1 MGLFDRWK
9 KNTKPDTV
17 PPAKAPTRAPV
28 AQPVQVEVS
37 FERDEIVPIEKRV
50 AKLSPDRFGLYPH
63 EILLLDYAPKF
74 TTAGQKFQGFWDYSY
89 GVSNVSS
96 ILKSLISRG
105 FIAKGSVADTVN
117 QQTAAALKPVLVA
130 HGLPATG
137 TKPTLINRV
146 LTEVP
151 AADLEKTFPQR
162 FYALTDTGRA
172 ALDASPF
179 IPYIHKHPTTENLDM
194 FLLSQMVTSNPAL
207 PWRDH
212 VWRFL
217 NDRSVQ
223 RAREGNWGLYRNV
236 RHSMADFVAE
246 EERWLDAIGLNAEV
260 CFWDTSGVSN
270 GFRPDFLSIYAP
282 YYFPFKDS
290 GEKPAPA
297 IVDRIFKWAG
307 KAKLNDAELRA
318 LMERSI
324 EQFSSPF
331 HLFTKPEVIDIVFFL
346 RDENTAALTKVYAA
360 AEQRFRA
367 AYPDIDLT
375 RS

>member
-1 MGLFDRWK
+1 M
-9 KNTKPDTV
+9 
-17 PPAKAPTRAPV
+17 
-28 AQPVQVEVS
+28 EVR
-37 FERDEIVPIEKRV
+37 FEQEEVIPIEKRT
-50 AKLSPDRFGLYPH
+50 ARLSPDRFGLYPH

-74 TTAGQKFQGFWDYSY
+74 TTAGQRFQGFWEYSY
-89 GVSNVSS
+89 GVSNVLP
-96 ILKSLISRG
+96 ILKSLVSRG
-105 FIAKGSVADTVN
+105 FLAKGSVADTVS
-117 QQTAAALKPVLVA
+117 QQTAAALKPVLAA
-130 HGLPATG
+130 HGLSVTG
-137 TKPTLINRV
+137 TKPTLIARA
-146 LTEVP
+146 LSEIPT
-151 AADLEKTFPQR
+151 ADLEKAFPQR

-179 IPYIHKHPTTENLDM
+179 IPYIHKHPTTESLDI
-194 FLLSQMVTSNPAL
+194 FELSSMVASNPAL
-207 PWRDH
+207 PWRGH
-212 VWRFL
+212 IWRFL

-246 EERWLDAIGLNAEV
+246 EERWLEAIGLNTEV
-260 CFWDTSGVSN
+260 CFWDTSGMSN

-297 IVDRIFKWAG
+297 IVERIFKWAA
-307 KAKLNDAELRA
+307 KAGLNDAELRT

-324 EQFSSPF
+324 DQLSSPF

-346 RDENTAALTKVYAA
+346 RDENDAALTGIYAA
-360 AEQRFRA
+360 AEQRFRD

-375 RS
+375 RR